1 MSRSYYGVSRV
12 GGIADGFGQGFAAA
26 RGIIADKREAEYQQS
41 RLEADAEAAR
51 LTQEFRSKQ
60 LDNEAERIRLQAEGN
75 ARAEQFRAEEKLQT
89 QLKD

>member
-41 RLEADAEAAR
+41 RLE
-51 LTQEFRSKQ
+51 T
-60 LDNEAERIRLQAEGN
+60 
-75 ARAEQFRAEEKLQT
+75 
-89 QLKD
+89 